1 MKKLTP
7 ESFFNEMRSIVED
20 SDDVNFI
27 DAVVDYAEK
36 NDIDVEILADLIKK
50 IPAMQSSI
58 HDEAQSLNLV
68 EKTAKLPV

>member
-20 SDDVNFI
+20 NDDVNFI

-50 IPAMQSSI
+50 IPAMQASI